1 MNACLKSF
9 WNSSTLSLLNRLVS
23 MILGF
28 PFGIP
33 TFLLIYTR
41 LWSLMPRLITP
52 EAMVFKSLVL
62 QIIKSNNVLVDS
74 VILVG
79 LSIICCN
86 WYVVSNPRSRLL
98 MLLSFSFGSRSILK
112 SPVMTVS
119 MFSLSTFWRKGGIL
133 NLARSGLND
142 ICRMT
147 RSNFA

>member
-1 MNACLKSF
+1 
-9 WNSSTLSLLNRLVS
+9 LSLLNCLVS

-52 EAMVFKSLVL
+52 ETMVFKSLVL

-86 WYVVSNPRSRLL
+86 
-98 MLLSFSFGSRSILK
+98 
-112 SPVMTVS
+112 
-119 MFSLSTFWRKGGIL
+119 
-133 NLARSGLND
+133 
-142 ICRMT
+142 
-147 RSNFA
+147 

>member
-1 MNACLKSF
+1 M
-9 WNSSTLSLLNRLVS
+9 SLLNCLVS

-41 LWSLMPRLITP
+41 LRSLMPRLITP
-52 EAMVFKSLVL
+52 EAMVFKSLVF

-86 WYVVSNPRSRLL
+86 
-98 MLLSFSFGSRSILK
+98 
-112 SPVMTVS
+112 
-119 MFSLSTFWRKGGIL
+119 
-133 NLARSGLND
+133 
-142 ICRMT
+142 
-147 RSNFA
+147 

>member
-1 MNACLKSF
+1 M
-9 WNSSTLSLLNRLVS
+9 SLLNCLVS

-62 QIIKSNNVLVDS
+62 QIIKSNNVLVDDS
-74 VILVG
+74 VTLVG

-86 WYVVSNPRSRLL
+86 
-98 MLLSFSFGSRSILK
+98 
-112 SPVMTVS
+112 
-119 MFSLSTFWRKGGIL
+119 
-133 NLARSGLND
+133 
-142 ICRMT
+142 
-147 RSNFA
+147 